1 MSYYGNT
8 GSWWSRIPP
17 VVKNL
22 IMINIVMYIAT
33 LIFGNVMYEKLALFS
48 FNSPLFRPYQ
58 LITHMFMHGG
68 FWHIFFNMYTLFFF
82 GCILENVW
90 GGKKFMLFY
99 LVTGIG
105 AALCHSGVLYLQE
118 IHALHTAGEMAYA
131 QILATP
137 TVGAS
142 GAIYGLLLA
151 YGMMFPNNQLQL
163 IFPIPIA
170 LKAKWFV
177 LIFGLIELVT
187 GITGMGGNVAHFAH
201 LGGMLFGFF
210 MVTYWKK
217 KGKMYY

>member
-99 LVTGIG
+99 LVTGLG
-105 AALCHSGVLYLQE
+105 AALCHSGVVYLQSM
-118 IHALHTAGEMAYA
+118 HALRVAGEAAYY

-151 YGMMFPNNQLQL
+151 YGMLFPNNQLQL